1 MMKIFETTHQ
11 LLHETDEQQK
21 LNGVRKL
28 HQSVLDGIVDYDS
41 DYPVKSEVIGALPL
55 SLKLVPPREVQ
66 RRRLFSPEG
75 KAAMI
80 HAICHIEYNAIN
92 IALEAVYR
100 FREMPQAYYLD
111 WLNVAAEEAYHYG
124 LLHAHL
130 NTYGYEYGDFTAH
143 NSLWEMTEKTSHDV
157 LHRMA
162 LVPRLLE
169 ARGLDVTPDIAKK
182 MLHANDTTAC
192 EILSIIF
199 HDEINHVR
207 VGNRWYAYICEQRSI
222 CPIETFAQLLNEYAP
237 TYIRGPISEQARLK
251 AGFKNSELKLINELI
266 ALRSQEKTI

>member
-1 MMKIFETTHQ
+1 MKIFEITHQ
-11 LLHETDEQQK
+11 LLHETDALQK
-21 LNGVRKL
+21 QVGVKSL
-28 HQSVLDGIVDYDS
+28 HQSALAGSVYYDA
-41 DYPVKSEVIGALPL
+41 DYPVSHEVIGALPL
-55 SLKLVPPREVQ
+55 KVKLVSPREVE

-80 HAICHIEYNAIN
+80 HALCHIEYNAIN
-92 IALEAVYR
+92 IALEAIYR
-100 FREMPQAYYLD
+100 FREMPNPYYLD

-124 LLHAHL
+124 LLSAHL
-130 NTYGYEYGDFTAH
+130 TTYGYEYGDFTAH
-143 NSLWEMTEKTSHDV
+143 NSLWEMTEKTRHDV

-169 ARGLDVTPDIAKK
+169 ARGLDVTPEIAKK
-182 MLHANDTTAC
+182 LWQANDPIAC

-207 VGNRWYAYICEQRSI
+207 VGNRWYAYVCEQRSL
-222 CPIETFAQLLNEYAP
+222 CPIETFAQLLSQYAP
-237 TYIRGPISEQARLK
+237 TYIRGPIAEQARLK

-266 ALRSQEKTI
+266 DLRSQEKVT